1 MRYVSLPADH
11 DRDTELLE
19 QTQGRPPFDDVARR
33 ASAAPRGH
41 LAVLDGWRGISI
53 LCVLAGHMLPLG
65 PSVFGGNVAVAAT
78 GMALFFTLSGFL
90 ITTTLLRDDAVVP
103 FIIKRLF
110 RILPLAWLYVVVVIG
125 GMGAPWSV
133 VMPNLLFYAN
143 ASEATL
149 AYAPHFWSL
158 SLEMQ
163 FYAFVAVLVA
173 IGGRRALWLLPLLA
187 VTVTGNRAAHHVMFG
202 VHTLDR
208 IDEIMAGATLA
219 LALHRGWRAPAW
231 AARPWVIAAILAI
244 LMLGMTAPVIAHFPY
259 VCYLRPYMAASLVGL
274 SLGLDHGR
282 LAQLLRGRV
291 LGYIARIS
299 YALYVLHPL
308 SYAGW
313 MGSGDVVVRYTKRI
327 GSFMLAFGGA
337 HLSTFYFEQP
347 LTRLGHRIAQG
358 VKRREPAPSE
368 SIIAA

>member
-1 MRYVSLPADH
+1 MH
-11 DRDTELLE
+11 D
-19 QTQGRPPFDDVARR
+19 QVARPLQEVVHP
-33 ASAAPRGH
+33 APAGRGSH
-41 LAVLDGWRGISI
+41 LVALDGWRGLSI

-65 PSVFGGNVAVAAT
+65 PAVLGGNTAIAAV
-78 GMALFFTLSGFL
+78 GLALFFTLSGFL

-110 RILPLAWLYVVVVIG
+110 RILPLAWLYVVVVLG
-125 GMGAPWSV
+125 GLGAPWSV
-133 VMPNLLFYAN
+133 ILANLLFYAN

-173 IGGRRALWLLPLLA
+173 IGGRRALWLLPVLA
-187 VTVTGNRAAHHVMFG
+187 LTVTGYRVLHHVTFG
-202 VHTLDR
+202 VQTLDR

-219 LALHRGWRAPAW
+219 LAIHHGWRAPAR
-231 AARPWVIAAILAI
+231 AAPTAVILGLVALLA
-244 LMLGMTAPVIAHFPY
+244 LGMTDPVTAHFPY
-259 VCYLRPYMAASLVGL
+259 ICYARPYLAASIVGL
-274 SLGLDHGR
+274 SLGLERGWLARLLAGR
-282 LAQLLRGRV
+282 L

-327 GSFMLAFGGA
+327 GSFLLAFGGA

-358 VKRREPAPSE
+358 AERRKPAPDE
-368 SIIAA
+368 SIAAA